1 LKRPATGL
9 RILAGMKD
17 GTRMNIG
24 QAAAAA
30 GVTAKTIRHYEQI
43 GLLPAPARTAAGYRQ
58 YSAHDLSALRFI
70 RQARRLGFS
79 LEQIAALVGLWRDP
93 HRASRE
99 VRALALQ
106 HVAELEQKM
115 AEVAAMK
122 QSLQDLVAACPG
134 DDSPH
139 CAILEGLAG
148 EGPPAKSS
156 ARLAH
161 QAESASK

>member
-1 LKRPATGL
+1 MRPATDL
-9 RILAGMKD
+9 RILSVMK
-17 GTRMNIG
+17 GTAPMNIG

-58 YSAHDLSALRFI
+58 YSAHDLSVLRFI

-79 LEQIAALVGLWRDP
+79 LDRIAALVGLWRDP

-122 QSLQDLVAACPG
+122 QSLEDLVAACPG

-148 EGPPAKSS
+148 ESRELGDPAMPPAAS
-156 ARLAH
+156 A
-161 QAESASK
+161 